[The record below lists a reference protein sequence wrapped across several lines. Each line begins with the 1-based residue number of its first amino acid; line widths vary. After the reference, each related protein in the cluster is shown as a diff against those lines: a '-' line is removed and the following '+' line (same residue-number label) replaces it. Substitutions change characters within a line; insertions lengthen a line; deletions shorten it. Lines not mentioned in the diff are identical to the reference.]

1 MRHRTILHVRLNGLP
16 TARAEVQFQHA
27 LDLMSTFTPQVL
39 PVEREEAFLD
49 VTACLR
55 LFGGR
60 EALMGKLRGG
70 LRTEAGVT
78 PTLGIGE
85 NMLVAKIATLL
96 GAPGET
102 REVAGDPLEDV
113 LAPLPVSLLWRVE
126 ADARRR
132 LAHMGVGTFGQ
143 LRRIPSALLVRQFG
157 EAGRVMFDAAR
168 GVDDRVV
175 PVYELGDPAL
185 AVRCLLEL
193 PRPTR
198 DAGALRGAA
207 LDLAGRLARGL
218 RARGRSAR
226 RLEIGAT
233 FNDRR
238 RRRRARALSCATD
251 SEADIAAH
259 ARAMIGSLVGGAR
272 PCIAIELAA
281 LDLTDARAARQL
293 SLFEPRP
300 LREQALGAA
309 TDALGARMPGVPVMP
324 ALLEG
329 TPARSASI

>member
-1 MRHRTILHVRLNGLP
+1 MRHRTILSVRLEGLP
-16 TARAEVQFQHA
+16 ATRAEDHFRHA
-27 LDLMSTFTPQVL
+27 LDLMSDFTPQVL
-39 PVEREEAFLD
+39 PVGGEEAFLD

-60 EALMGKLRGG
+60 EALIGKLRDG
-70 LRTEAGVT
+70 LCAGDGAA

-96 GAPGET
+96 AAPGET
-102 REVAGDPLEDV
+102 REMAGDPLEEV
-113 LAPLPVSLLWRVE
+113 LAPLPVALLWRVS

-132 LAHMGVGTFGQ
+132 LVHMGVVTFGQ

-168 GVDDRVV
+168 GVDERVV

-198 DAGALRGAA
+198 DAGVLRGAA

-218 RARGRSAR
+218 RARGCSTR
-226 RLEIGAT
+226 RLALDAT
-233 FNDRR
+233 FNDDRR
-238 RRRRARALSCATD
+238 RSRARALSCATD
-251 SEADIAAH
+251 SEVELAAH
-259 ARAMIGSLVGGAR
+259 ARAMMGSLAGGGR
-272 PCIAIELAA
+272 PCIALELAA
-281 LDLTDARAARQL
+281 LDLTEARAARQL
-293 SLFEPRP
+293 SLFERQP
-300 LREQALGAA
+300 LREQALGKA
-309 TDALGARMPGVPVMP
+309 TDALRARVPGVPVTP

-329 TPARSASI
+329 VPARIVSI